1 MLPNSANAFDLTSGT
16 ETTPSRLFA
25 RSDPLPMM
33 NHVSTPARLLQ
44 ATRIILT
51 CSSLALGNALSAQN
65 SPVPN
70 TKTEASIIELNPFV
84 VNTATDVGYAANTTL
99 AGSRLRTNL
108 SDIPNA
114 ISVFTQEFMSDINAT
129 SEADLMLYSASAV
142 PERTDQTA
150 GVQGIAIEQGGFNF
164 RVRGQVATRT
174 RNYFDSNLIPDTYNS
189 ERFEEAR
196 GPNAI
201 LFGLGG
207 AGGILNTS
215 TKRALLAKDLTEI
228 KLTTNDD
235 NQLRATVDHNLR
247 LNKRLALRFNGLSET
262 SDGWRPH
269 EGYDNERL
277 HIAGT
282 FRPWT
287 HTTIHAEAEW
297 GSLSGTLTRNFA
309 ALDNVSQW
317 KLSGATLVGGL
328 AAANTGLG
336 IGKYN
341 NSARITYVG
350 NDGTYRN
357 FQQTVFSQPQASK
370 NNSHLLEPDWIA
382 FDPANPYPRDALF
395 SGEGGRTDVTQRSVS
410 VFLNT
415 EPVKNLFLEV
425 AATSDSRTHDVY
437 DTTHT
442 VNSIFGE
449 PGTTYRDGTVNPYA
463 GDYYIES
470 RWVLR
475 SVKEEGESLRAT
487 AAYQLELG
495 KFGRHSFSALA
506 SRSNNGRPNHISFL
520 VAGGAPF
527 NANVTNGA
535 NQVRTRY
542 YVTDPRDL
550 AQYAA
555 PDYRDLPQ
563 TISVITGTSASAAP
577 NTYPLVWE
585 KNTISDSWRHLHEYL
600 FAWQGYFLK
609 DRIVTTAGYRHTTQD
624 AFTRNNSSDAN
635 GRVFLTA
642 DSAEQESFS
651 FHRISY
657 GVVAKATPWLS
668 GFYNFA
674 QNGKVPNA
682 TFTLIPDDRQAP
694 LNAGEGTDYG
704 IMLNLLENRL
714 TARFGYYTNNS
725 VDQQVVTG
733 SSAQVGD
740 RNTRINEA
748 LIGAGRR
755 PANTERI
762 VGSSNGDLAD
772 VESQGYELNVTANI
786 TPSWRL
792 ILSASKN
799 ETVTSNMLKAARAV
813 SAVVKPTWEAL
824 SATDKALITSAGVSI
839 AQEIANFENFVATQ
853 TAVEGQS
860 TIGQRELEFRLF
872 SRYDFRT
879 GPLKGFYTGG
889 GFRYGSRPVVGKSS
903 TGALFYSPVN
913 REVDLLFGYRP
924 QLWGALRKVKLE
936 LQLNAQSILQQEDY
950 TILQI
955 QADGQLS
962 RVQLNAPPSYSLAA
976 AFKF

>member
-1 MLPNSANAFDLTSGT
+1 MKKAIP
-16 ETTPSRLFA
+16 TPSRL
-25 RSDPLPMM
+25 P
-33 NHVSTPARLLQ
+33 Q
-44 ATRIILT
+44 ATRLILT
-51 CSSLALGNALSAQN
+51 SLALSSTLFAQN
-65 SPVPN
+65 NPAPAA
-70 TKTEASIIELNPFV
+70 KPEEEIIELSPFIV
-84 VNTATDVGYAANTTL
+84 STANDVGYAANTTL

-114 ISVFTQEFMSDINAT
+114 ISVFTQEFISDLNAT

-142 PERTDQTA
+142 PERTDQTG
-150 GVQGIAIEQGGFNF
+150 GVQGISIDQGGFSF
-164 RVRGQVATRT
+164 RIRGQLATRT

-215 TKRALLAKDLTEI
+215 TKRALLTKDRTDI
-228 KLTTNDD
+228 KISTNNHD
-235 NQLRATVDHNLR
+235 QLRATVDHNLR
-247 LNKRLALRFNGLSET
+247 LNDKLAIRFNGLSET
-262 SDGWRPH
+262 AGGWRPH
-269 EGYDNERL
+269 EGYDNQRL
-277 HIAGT
+277 HIAST
-282 FRPWT
+282 YRPWT
-287 HTTIHAEAEW
+287 KTTLRVEAEW
-297 GSLSGTLTRNFA
+297 GDLAGTLTRNFA
-309 ALDNVSQW
+309 ALDNLSLW
-317 KLSGATLVGGL
+317 KLSGSPLVNGQ
-328 AAANTGLG
+328 AAANAAQG
-336 IGKYN
+336 IGKYAAN
-341 NSARITYVG
+341 TARITYVG

-357 FQQTVFSQPQASK
+357 FQNSVFSQPQTSK
-370 NNSHLLEPDWIA
+370 NNSHLLASDWIA

-395 SGEGGRTDVTQRSVS
+395 SGTGGHTDVSQRSVS
-410 VFLNT
+410 AFLNT
-415 EPVKNLFLEV
+415 EPLKDLFIEL
-425 AATSDSRTHDVY
+425 AATSDSRMHDVY

-449 PGTTYRDGTVNPYA
+449 PGNTYRDGTVNPYA
-463 GDYYIES
+463 GNYYIES

-475 SVKEEGESLRAT
+475 SVKEAGESIRAT
-487 AAYQLELG
+487 AAYQLDLG
-495 KFGRHSFSALA
+495 KFGRHNFSSLV
-506 SRSNNGRPNHISFL
+506 SRSNFGRPNHISFL
-520 VAGGAPF
+520 VAGGSPF
-527 NANVTNGA
+527 NPSATNGA
-535 NQVRTRY
+535 NQIRTRF
-542 YVTDPRDL
+542 YVTDPKDM

-563 TISVITGTSASAAP
+563 TISVNTGTTATTAP
-577 NTYPLVWE
+577 STYPLVWE
-585 KNTISDSWRHLHEYL
+585 KDSISDSWRHLYEYL

-624 AFTRNNSSDAN
+624 AFTRTSARDAS
-635 GRVFLTA
+635 GRAYITDTPA
-642 DSAEQESFS
+642 QKENFS

-668 GFYNFA
+668 GYYNFA

-694 LNAGEGTDYG
+694 LNAGEGTDFG
-704 IMLNLLENRL
+704 IMLNLLEDRL
-714 TARFGYYTNNS
+714 TTRFGYYTNNS
-725 VDQQVVTG
+725 VDQQTITG
-733 SSAQVGD
+733 SNVQVAD
-740 RNTRINEA
+740 RNIRINEA
-748 LIGAGRR
+748 LRAAGR
-755 PANTERI
+755 PAANTATI
-762 VGSSNGDLAD
+762 IGTSNGDLAD
-772 VESQGYELNVTANI
+772 VESHGYELNVTANI

-799 ETVTSNMLKAARAV
+799 KTITSNMLKAARAV

-824 SATDKALITSAGVSI
+824 SATDKALVTSSGVSI
-839 AQEIANFENFVATQ
+839 AQEIANFESFVATQ

-889 GFRYGSRPVVGKSS
+889 GFRYGSQPVVGKSS
-903 TGALFYSPVN
+903 TGAFFYSPVN
-913 REVDLLFGYRP
+913 REVDLLFGYRT

-936 LQLNAQSILQQEDY
+936 LQFNAQSILQQEDY

-962 RVQLNAPPSYSLAA
+962 RVQLNSPARYSLSA